1 MCWVLALGTK
11 GGISNR
17 RFLPLTQ
24 NSSLPAGL
32 PLPPKWVG
40 VQRELAAELQHCA
53 STSTRLS
60 WLNGFKDSLED

>member
-24 NSSLPAGL
+24 NSSLPAGP
-32 PLPPKWVG
+32 PLLPKWAV
-40 VQRELAAELQHCA
+40 VQRELKAELQHRV
-53 STSTRLS
+53 SSTRLS
-60 WLNGFKDSLED
+60 WLNGFRDLLED